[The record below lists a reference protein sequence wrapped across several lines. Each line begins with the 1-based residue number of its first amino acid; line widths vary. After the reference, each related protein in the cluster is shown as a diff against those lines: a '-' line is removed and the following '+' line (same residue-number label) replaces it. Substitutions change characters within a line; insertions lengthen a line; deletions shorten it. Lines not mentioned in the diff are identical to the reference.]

1 MNFVTLNV
9 IKCVVFISSNGW
21 MFCCH
26 FVFCRIEL
34 RSTPSGT
41 FINSTFC
48 AFISVAANAFHPW
61 NKFPFHSPSLHSM
74 QMCAS
79 QNFTTCR
86 NERANI
92 CSNEIYW
99 SVNSVLFY
107 CLIRFWHVSIETIHL
122 TSENY
127 QSVDIH
133 LSLRKKAILYLLF
146 KKKLTLNP
154 TNLFQLFIQKI
165 GFSLKLENKNQI
177 TIVSIKKILFPH
189 QN

>member
-26 FVFCRIEL
+26 FVFCRLEEL

-48 AFISVAANAFHPW
+48 TFIFVAANAFHPW
-61 NKFPFHSPSLHSM
+61 NKFPFYSPILHSM
-74 QMCAS
+74 QMHAS

-92 CSNEIYW
+92 CLNEIYW

-107 CLIRFWHVSIETIHL
+107 CLIHFWHSSIKTIQL
-122 TSENY
+122 TSRNY
-127 QSVDIH
+127 QSVEIH
-133 LSLRKKAILYLLF
+133 LDLWKNSHSVPSFLVR
-146 KKKLTLNP
+146 KKKLKLNP
-154 TNLFQLFIQKI
+154 TNLILLFI
-165 GFSLKLENKNQI
+165 E
-177 TIVSIKKILFPH
+177 
-189 QN
+189 

>member
-26 FVFCRIEL
+26 FVFCRLEEL
-34 RSTPSGT
+34 RSTPSST

-48 AFISVAANAFHPW
+48 AFIFVAANAFHPW

-74 QMCAS
+74 QMRAS

-92 CSNEIYW
+92 CLNEIYW

-107 CLIRFWHVSIETIHL
+107 CLIRFWHLSMKTIHL
-122 TSENY
+122 TSGNY
-127 QSVDIH
+127 QSVEIH
-133 LSLRKKAILYLLF
+133 LNLRKNGHSVPTF
-146 KKKLTLNP
+146 KKN
-154 TNLFQLFIQKI
+154 
-165 GFSLKLENKNQI
+165 
-177 TIVSIKKILFPH
+177 IKT
-189 QN
+189 